1 MSLGVTILIPAHNE
15 ADSIEA
21 VVVSCLAQSHPAQRV
36 LVVADSCTDATV
48 EIARAAGAEVLEV
61 SCADKAAAQNAA
73 LALVD
78 TEVVVGID
86 GDTRLAPD
94 AVEHLVGA
102 IEAGFDGT
110 CAHVVPSNEHETT
123 FVRARLFAYTLG
135 RRWWRLC
142 QRAVGRVQVMSGCA
156 YAFRT
161 EALRAVGGVPTD
173 IIVSNDMN
181 LTWELYRAGY
191 RLTYTPEAVSFT
203 LEPEGWGVYRKQMSR
218 WAAGY
223 FQNVAKHRRQLTH
236 PAAAL
241 VVLSALYD
249 LISLPITYG
258 LLAWGLLRGG
268 PVGWLWAWV
277 LAHHALIVTLVA
289 KDLGWRRS
297 LRTSFD
303 YLLVNVINKGIYLWT
318 LVREWGLGRHYAS
331 WTGRQG
337 RGTVITPMSPLRR
350 RVFSGGAVNSVL
362 VLSLVVLVALGTVV
376 TTNPSTLRLPFQS
389 TTEAPVAERVAQPA
403 AVTATTLLGS
413 PPTARVGTAEAAAPG
428 NPPPTLAVSEPVQE
442 PEGPAPRMPGTP
454 APFVLIEPVNRPGD
468 REERRTRPADLR
480 GEPGAPSTTTTTMP
494 TPTTTT
500 AAPTTTS
507 TTAGP
512 TTTSTTA
519 TTAAPAPEPA

>member
-1 MSLGVTILIPAHNE
+1 VSLSVTILIPAHNE
-15 ADSIEA
+15 ADDIEA
-21 VVVSCLAQSHPAQRV
+21 VVASCLAQSYPAQRV
-36 LVVADSCTDATV
+36 LVVADSCSDTTV
-48 EIARAAGAEVLEV
+48 EIARAAGAEVIEV

-161 EALRAVGGVPTD
+161 EALRTVGGVPTD

-203 LEPEGWGVYRKQMSR
+203 LEPEDWRVYRKQMSR

-223 FQNVAKHRRQLTH
+223 FQNVAKHRRQLSH

-249 LISLPITYG
+249 LISLPLTYG

-268 PVGWLWAWV
+268 TAGWLWAWV
-277 LAHHALIVTLVA
+277 LVHHAVIVTLVA

-318 LVREWGLGRHYAS
+318 FIREWILGRHYAS

-350 RVFSGGAVNSVL
+350 RVLGSAATNTAVAAGLAVI
-362 VLSLVVLVALGTVV
+362 VALGATAAVR
-376 TTNPSTLRLPFQS
+376 PETLRMPFVS
-389 TTEAPVAERVAQPA
+389 SPA
-403 AVTATTLLGS
+403 T
-413 PPTARVGTAEAAAPG
+413 
-428 NPPPTLAVSEPVQE
+428 PPPPVEEEAVLV
-442 PEGPAPRMPGTP
+442 R
-454 APFVLIEPVNRPGD
+454 VDV
-468 REERRTRPADLR
+468 EEEL
-480 GEPGAPSTTTTTMP
+480 APSTTTTTLAPVPGPPQPEVAPASVPVLQPAPAFSHVEPAP
-494 TPTTTT
+494 TRRSAVVPRPSRTVRSPRPGTPASTTTTTSTVSEPTTTT
-500 AAPTTTS
+500 PVPADSEELEESTESPTSPVTPPPPVVDG
-507 TTAGP
+507 A
-512 TTTSTTA
+512 
-519 TTAAPAPEPA
+519 